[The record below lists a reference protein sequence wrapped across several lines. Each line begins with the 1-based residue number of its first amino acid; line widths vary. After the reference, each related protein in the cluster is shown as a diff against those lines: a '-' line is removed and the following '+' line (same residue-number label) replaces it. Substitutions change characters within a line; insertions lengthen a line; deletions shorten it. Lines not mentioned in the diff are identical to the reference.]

1 MNKIQ
6 LLVGAAGLV
15 ASASLFAQGTFS
27 ANNLSGSR
35 PRVFG
40 VDGTTTLT
48 GANYL
53 YDIVVKNPATGN
65 YEGILRTLSN
75 GTIVPFTGLNFLGGA
90 NAGLFSAGVATV
102 PFVAGG
108 ASADVR
114 VRAWDIT
121 TGATYDAA
129 LTRGSVDFTIASLG
143 GAGTP
148 PSAPVSMANFAS
160 FSLAV
165 IPEPSTYAL
174 AALGLGGLLLFRR
187 K

>member
-6 LLVGAAGLV
+6 LLVGAAGLL
-15 ASASLFAQGTFS
+15 ASASLFAQGQFNF
-27 ANNLSGSR
+27 NNLSGSR

-40 VDGTTTLT
+40 VDGTTPLQ
-48 GANYL
+48 GNGFQV
-53 YDIVVKNPATGN
+53 DILVKNPATGN
-65 YEGILRTLSN
+65 YEGGLRRGADLFVSA
-75 GTIVPFTGLNFLGGA
+75 PFQASVA
-90 NAGLFSAGVATV
+90 NAGLFAGNVLTV
-102 PFVAGG
+102 PFVAPG

-114 VRAWDIT
+114 VRAWDVSS
-121 TGATYDAA
+121 GATWDAA
-129 LTRGSVDFTIASLG
+129 LIRGSVDFSIANLG
-143 GAGTP
+143 GGSP
-148 PSAPVSMANFAS
+148 PAPPASMANFTS